1 MHDVTILVKNEYG
14 SLDLNMDVADLGCKF
29 RAVMSCPGSRL
40 SLNQSC
46 YKNSHVSCSIVRF
59 TV

>member
-1 MHDVTILVKNEYG
+1 MLIKNEYN
-14 SLDLNMDVADLGCKF
+14 SRDLDMDVADLGCNV
-29 RAVMSCPGSRL
+29 RTVMSCPGSRL

-46 YKNSHVSCSIVRF
+46 YNNSHVSCSIVMF

>member
-29 RAVMSCPGSRL
+29 RAVMPCPGSRL

-46 YKNSHVSCSIVRF
+46 YKNSHVSCSIVMF